1 MFEWINTLQAW
12 LQGWMSAEAGLWGP
26 ARLIAFQGGEEGGVH
41 AGNEQFEA
49 TEAEDINQEK
59 IVRRKK

>member
-1 MFEWINTLQAW
+1 
-12 LQGWMSAEAGLWGP
+12 
-26 ARLIAFQGGEEGGVH
+26 VH

-49 TEAEDINQEK
+49 VEAEDINQEK